1 MTSLAAT
8 WPVERLW
15 RPMISSET
23 LIVIVAAFLV
33 CADNVPLWRAILE
46 GRSWSNA
53 PTWGYACG
61 VFFLLT
67 ATYYVLLA
75 VCAVQALLK
84 PVLIASLIAGAVVA
98 YYIGRYNVVFD
109 AAMMSNVLH
118 TDAHEAIE
126 LIDAGLLTTV
136 LIAGIIPSLFV
147 MLTSVRLRSWQ
158 HALAVRAGTMV
169 IAMIVA
175 VCALLS
181 VFQTVAPLV
190 RSRHEIRHLL
200 TPLNL
205 FSSAA
210 RSLRTGLAAATT
222 SADPPVMVSR
232 DVMTNT
238 GRPTLFV
245 LVVGE
250 TARSANFSLNGYA
263 RETNP
268 ELSKLDIINFPR
280 TRACGTST
288 EVSLPCMFS
297 PFGRRSYDEARIAR
311 HESLVQQISHAG
323 IRVVWR
329 DNQSGCKGVCAG
341 IEVQRFDD
349 LELPGVCTS
358 GRCFDEVLLR
368 DLDTLAREKPGDVML
383 VLHQIGNHG
392 PAYYRRYPPQFKH
405 FEPAC
410 ETDVL
415 HNCTQQQ
422 IVNAYDNALRYT
434 DHVLA
439 QLIGFLQAQRN
450 QYDVALMYASDHGE
464 SLGEKGLYLH
474 GMPYAIAPKEQLE
487 VPMIWWLSPEFT
499 HNRNIDVD
507 CLRTRAR
514 HEASHDHLFHSITGV
529 LGVET
534 PDRDQALDLFAQCRS
549 DAMRRAVAVSR

>member
-8 WPVERLW
+8 WPVQRLW
-15 RPMISSET
+15 RPTISPET

-33 CADNVPLWRAILE
+33 CADNLPLWRAVLE

-61 VFFLLT
+61 VFLLLV
-67 ATYYVLLA
+67 ATYYALLA
-75 VCAVQALLK
+75 VCAVRALLK

-126 LIDAGLLTTV
+126 LVDAGLLGTV

-147 MLTSVRLRSWQ
+147 MLANVRLRSWR
-158 HALAVRAGTMV
+158 HALAVRAGTTV
-169 IAMIVA
+169 IALIVA
-175 VCALLS
+175 ICALLS

-190 RSRHEIRHLL
+190 RNRHEIRHLL

-205 FSSAA
+205 FSAAA
-210 RSLRTGLAAATT
+210 RSLRTGLSAATT
-222 SADPPVMVSR
+222 PVDPPVMVSR

-288 EVSLPCMFS
+288 EVSLPCMLS

-341 IEVQRFDD
+341 LEVQRFDD

-439 QLIGFLQAQRN
+439 RLIAFLQTQRN
-450 QYDVALMYASDHGE
+450 QYDVALMYVSDHGE

-474 GMPYAIAPKEQLE
+474 GMPYAIAPREQLE
-487 VPMIWWLSPEFT
+487 VPMIWWLSPEFA

-514 HEASHDHLFHSITGV
+514 SDASHDHLFHSVTGV